1 MRLRITGGAG
11 HASSASVH
19 QRDRERPVGRSERS
33 PSSRAGAQP
42 AAAVPVD
49 VSEEAATRNR
59 TEVWWLLLLMVVGFF
74 AAVAAHYV
82 QGVYRGQPYPFNT
95 FLYRP
100 NDGPLGNS
108 TFVGVHLFGDFNAT
122 WHHSGDASPYLRPS
136 TAFASNYP
144 PFAHLLVRPL
154 SALPYG
160 VALAIFLVGVTAAVL
175 WLVAAQLRDVALPLR
190 LLAAGVIGLL
200 DYPMLFMLD
209 RGNIEGLLLLLVAAA
224 ALCARRRA
232 WTWSAVLIGAAAA
245 MKGYP
250 VLFIFVLLGAR
261 RYRDAIVAAVT
272 AAGLTLISFM
282 TLWGGIRTNARALL
296 TSLQGFDAAGAGEA
310 GVQHGSSLNGLVSV
324 AAHVWPAMSWIPRL
338 TIPLTIGVLLVGAV
352 AVVSGRLLLRQSCAV
367 VAGLTI
373 LVPSVA
379 YDYRLVLMLVP
390 LLVLLREP
398 GGLLR
403 RPSILALGL
412 LFVPKGLPVLYGEV
426 NIGAVL
432 NPLLLLLLV
441 LGLSAAAFRQR
452 STRAEPGDTGE
463 LLPRDGSTRPDASR
477 HAKVAANRGAPSA
490 AELAPQDE
498 QAPRIEGTPDAVPF
512 GGA

>member
-1 MRLRITGGAG
+1 MRLRITGGVG

-33 PSSRAGAQP
+33 PSPHAGAQP

-95 FLYRP
+95 FLFRP
-100 NDGPLGNS
+100 GAAFSDLS
-108 TFVGVHLFGDFNAT
+108 AT
-122 WHHSGDASPYLRPS
+122 LALSGDANPYLAPS
-136 TAFASNYP
+136 TPFASNYP
-144 PFAHLLVRPL
+144 PFAHLLLRPM
-154 SALPYG
+154 SALPYDL
-160 VALAIFLVGVTAAVL
+160 ALAIFLVGVTAAAL
-175 WLVAAQLRDVALPLR
+175 WLVAAQLKDVILPLR
-190 LLAAGVIGLL
+190 LLAAAIIGLL
-200 DYPMLFMLD
+200 NYPMLFMLD
-209 RGNIEGLLLLLVAAA
+209 RGNIEGLLFLVLAAA

-232 WTWSAVLIGAAAA
+232 WTWSAVLIGVAVA

-261 RYRDAIVAAVT
+261 RYRDAIIAAVT

-282 TLWGGIRTNARALL
+282 TLSGGLLENAKALL
-296 TSLQGFDAAGAGEA
+296 KTLLAFDGAGTVEL
-310 GVQHGSSLNGLVSV
+310 GVQHGSSLNGVASV
-324 AAHVWPAMSWIPRL
+324 AAHTWPAVSWIPRL
-338 TIPLTIGVLLVGAV
+338 TAPLTIGVLVVGVV
-352 AVVSGRLLLRQSCAV
+352 AVISGRLLLWQSCAV
-367 VAGLTI
+367 VVALTI

-379 YDYRLVLMLVP
+379 YDYRFVLMLVP

-403 RPSILALGL
+403 RPSILLLGL

-426 NIGAVL
+426 TIGVVL

-441 LGLSAAAFRQR
+441 LGLSTAAFWQR
-452 STRAEPGDTGE
+452 STRAEPRDAGE
-463 LLPRDGSTRPDASR
+463 LLPGDGSTRTDASR
-477 HAKVAANRGAPSA
+477 HAEHAAHRGAPSA
-490 AELAPQDE
+490 TELGPQTA
-498 QAPRIEGTPDAVPF
+498 QAPRTEWTPHWAPF
-512 GGA
+512 GGE